1 MSLMALDLWDATQNE
16 ADLRAYLPLVRT
28 VRRTVRLFSNSYCIA
43 MCRFECN
50 SSGLRE

>member
-28 VRRTVRLFSNSYCIA
+28 VRLFSNSYRIA